1 MKKHFS
7 SKEIFTFREFKE
19 TESIK
24 TIKELPKNKASIY
37 KDILVNIVVN
47 SVHIY
52 SQVLTNIFNDCVKNG
67 NFPDVV
73 KYADITP
80 FLEKGDMSDNANYIS
95 ISTLSL
101 ISQKFLENWLMPKS
115 IYLWNPNNL
124 NI

>member
-19 TESIK
+19 TESMK

-101 ISQKFLENWLMPKS
+101 ISQKFLEN
-115 IYLWNPNNL
+115 
-124 NI
+124 